1 MRSLHG
7 NKDNRFRM
15 LAHQS
20 GGMRLLPL
28 VFVGVVSLFLYGV
41 LRIQLSLWNW
51 IRILS
56 GLGVFLVF
64 VLPHALAWIINF
76 FLSKGKRFSM
86 SVERLSPLSMQAKNV
101 RVKLSLKKML
111 LSVSVKKVTIRTNIK
126 NFFLNAVGSSPL
138 VLDIDTV
145 SVGILPPE
153 DSVEEAKPPSPSASS
168 PPLFPSAP
176 SQLPERSSLPS
187 SIEDIGFIRYVIVLF
202 RLLDVRLN
210 SLLVSIGDAEF
221 PKRIEIYVLNLY
233 LNGSVQFSPVTSVS
247 TNFTIGS
254 ISLNNRE
261 NAFDSQPNVFLRS
274 FKLQCAGELGSRLLI
289 RQFAWT
295 VGDYLHVRL
304 DKSLYRQTTAV
315 MKALHRSDASGTPV
329 REEPLE
335 EKSEERRKTEV
346 VEKLGKLIH
355 LIPQA
360 TQVVLPKLELELV
373 NADKSNNVPSSIT
386 IVVGFS
392 VKGVA
397 TFYDPFALTPHG
409 VSLTA
414 ELLTLQSS
422 FLTCEGLKAS
432 VSVMLRDTSRFESV
446 SFSYNHK
453 KTALMLRPSLF
464 HAAEYLRSLLL
475 CFPKKTSPKPKKPS
489 IVPVLTSLVKES
501 TVKVDMRVEELQLAL
516 MASTLS
522 SSIVEVSLQAV
533 TLTCFPASNRTPTEN
548 TFSLFY
554 ELQMKI
560 GAIETRTVPY
570 SRDGLKSVLES
581 NTSRLPPC
589 SEKMVALGG
598 IELDCTVNKWERV
611 SLEMLCKSCN
621 LAFTY
626 STMDLVV
633 FVVENVMT
641 EVEDFCRRSG
651 GGIGKTAS
659 FFSLASSPSPST
671 VSLKSSDVESFKTP
685 PPENTETPSEDVGL
699 SPSAEAD
706 SFILKS
712 MDSDEINHRIL
723 HGVLT
728 GSLFPVE
735 PVGVSSID
743 SCVIPGPPFT
753 PSASP
758 SPTHRQE
765 GGASAMSAQPPQS
778 SPTPSTEDSPMQP
791 SSAGQS
797 PMQQFLPTQQPPS
810 SQQPS
815 STQQLSSIQQPLPT
829 QRPQSADGSDD
840 SDGDTILLSDEEN
853 DTDTKTCYRFLPIFL
868 TDLSLRINSVEV
880 QITGADT
887 SRSTSY
893 TLESLTVTLSTK
905 SIDNLGAL
913 QVASDPI
920 LGNFGETLSE
930 EQYSAYPVYA
940 FSRPVD
946 DADVL
951 LKKPSLHV
959 QPSVNLDLIPLV
971 DDTHVPNAPIRHA
984 PPSYV
989 PMHPLD
995 PLHRFDSMQPFLKNP
1010 VVEYQVVVEI
1020 TNVSIIGDDR
1030 VRVPKSSLPL
1040 FIPQIRLTLPPALFL
1055 SLSESELPD
1064 QLESLSVHSQNTE
1077 YKAFSLGPWHGFNR
1091 GEERM
1096 VMVCAQSYELNCL
1109 QLEVSSLFA
1118 RLAFGSIYVVISSLR
1133 DLVGIF
1139 KKSSIGESLKTIR
1152 ELRKKEKK
1160 PKSAKK
1166 KSPFQFTKVVA
1177 SIQQL
1182 RLTFHFTPK
1191 EGVVLAVEEITASY
1205 PDSSALPLIALRN
1218 LQATKI
1224 QMAQAVYV
1232 MGSIESITVYSPSSY
1247 PEMAKINDLKTKN
1260 ALISEL
1266 HDRSQYL
1273 RKCSCGHC
1281 DLCHRYCPCPTCQ
1294 HSMADSHQC
1303 NGYDNQC
1310 NLRLGHLPDG
1320 VKPFLVFIN
1329 KIDLLQDMRWTWGDL
1344 IYDACLQWKAFK
1356 TIVRGPRSPPPFPSP
1371 DEERVKKVAEHEPFS
1386 SCSMLDGI
1394 WMQLIADSLC
1404 LRIQDVI
1411 PYLSPDS
1418 REYSCLVVNGID
1430 GVLTYNKKCHSRA
1443 HFLSF
1448 MQAMDDAPTPFAKGF
1463 DDVLGMHVHDLY
1475 IDSLETSFVDQPP
1488 MCMGY
1493 NLFACGTFVLADL
1506 NRVQSYVRYEDVDLF
1521 CSTTFDSIPVQ
1532 VTRSSISTKIYQNF
1546 NVQASKFNV
1555 FWGNALYW
1563 VRNSFTDG
1571 LAALTPRGVS
1581 KSPKLPWFDKIRFNV
1596 HGPLSFQVFESFH
1609 VDWVTYHCVGDQYES
1624 LVIEFTNPCLLFRKE
1639 GGCSCEFDV
1648 FSIGVSKFNDLNQL
1662 VLYPIFQAVEGAWL
1676 VNPKWCNKESSNHY
1690 VELNSTVSDDSDKYY
1705 LFRSNTIEWDIQLGP
1720 YNNRDFKASFFIRG
1734 ELSAFLSGFWNM
1746 LMTPDPDIP
1755 DSHGPGIMRNSTD
1768 FEVRFILD
1776 NSNFWT

>member
-1 MRSLHG
+1 MHPLHG
-7 NKDNRFRM
+7 NKDNRFR
-15 LAHQS
+15 LLVHQP

-28 VFVGVVSLFLYGV
+28 VFVGIISVFLYGV
-41 LRIQLSLWNW
+41 SRIQLSLWNW
-51 IRILS
+51 IYILS
-56 GLGVFLVF
+56 GLGVLLVF
-64 VLPHALAWIINF
+64 VLPHVLAWVINL

-86 SVERLSPLSMQAKNV
+86 SVEKLSPLNLQAKNIH
-101 RVKLSLKKML
+101 VKLSLKRML

-126 NFFLNAVGSSPL
+126 NYFLNAIGSSPF

-145 SVGILPPE
+145 SVGMIPSE
-153 DSVEEAKPPSPSASS
+153 DPVEEAKPLSPSVS
-168 PPLFPSAP
+168 PAPLSPSVP
-176 SQLPERSSLPS
+176 SQPAEHSSLPS
-187 SIEDIGFIRYVIVLF
+187 SIEDIGFIRYVIVIF

-210 SLLVSIGDAEF
+210 SLLVSVGDAEF

-233 LNGSVQFSPVTSVS
+233 LNGSVQFSPITSVN
-247 TNFTIGS
+247 THFTIGS

-261 NAFDSQPNVFLRS
+261 NAFDSQPNVLLRS
-274 FKLQCAGELGSRLLI
+274 FKMQCAGELGSRLLI
-289 RQFAWT
+289 RQFTWT

-304 DKSLYRQTTAV
+304 DKSLYRQATAV
-315 MKALHRSDASGTPV
+315 MKALHRRDPSDTPA
-329 REEPLE
+329 RKEEVE
-335 EKSEERRKTEV
+335 EKSEEKRKAEV
-346 VEKLGKLIH
+346 VEKLGKLIR

-360 TQVVLPKLELELV
+360 TQIILPKLELELV
-373 NADKSNNVPSSIT
+373 NADKSSNVPSSIT
-386 IVVGFS
+386 IVLGFS
-392 VKGVA
+392 VKGIA

-422 FLTCEGLKAS
+422 FLSCDGLQAS

-446 SFSYNHK
+446 SLSYNHK
-453 KTALMLRPSLF
+453 KTALMLRPSFF
-464 HAAEYLRSLLL
+464 HTADYIRSLLL

-489 IVPVLTSLVKES
+489 IVPVLTSLIKES

-516 MASTLS
+516 MTSTLAS
-522 SSIVEVSLQAV
+522 SVVEVSLQAI

-570 SRDGLKSVLES
+570 SRDGLMSVLES

-598 IELDCTVNKWERV
+598 IEVDCTVNKWERV

-633 FVVENVMT
+633 FVVEKLMG
-641 EVEDFCRRSG
+641 EVEEFYRRSA

-671 VSLKSSDVESFKTP
+671 ASFKSSDAESFKTP
-685 PPENTETPSEDVGL
+685 LPLGDVETPSEDEGL
-699 SPSAEAD
+699 SPSAEVG
-706 SFILKS
+706 SFTLKP

-728 GSLFPVE
+728 GSLFSLE
-735 PVGVSSID
+735 PTGVSSID
-743 SCVIPGPPFT
+743 NCVIPGPPFT
-753 PSASP
+753 PSSSP

-765 GGASAMSAQPPQS
+765 VQDACGESVVTTRNESAQSPSPQHSLSDKQSLSTQQAMSTQQAIPTHQP
-778 SPTPSTEDSPMQP
+778 EPMQP
-791 SSAGQS
+791 
-797 PMQQFLPTQQPPS
+797 PPTQPS
-810 SQQPS
+810 PN
-815 STQQLSSIQQPLPT
+815 T
-829 QRPQSADGSDD
+829 DD
-840 SDGDTILLSDEEN
+840 SDDDTILLSDEEN
-853 DTDTKTCYRFLPIFL
+853 NTSAKTNYRFIPIFL

-880 QITGADT
+880 QITGADA

-905 SIDNLGAL
+905 SVDNLGAL
-913 QVASDPI
+913 QVTADPI

-930 EQYSAYPVYA
+930 EQFGSYPVYA
-940 FSRPVD
+940 YSRPVD
-946 DADVL
+946 DADMPTT
-951 LKKPSLHV
+951 KPSFQY
-959 QPSVNLDLIPLV
+959 QPSVNLDLIPVV
-971 DDTHVPNAPIRHA
+971 DETHLPNGPMGRPLPSSTPVQHLDTF
-984 PPSYV
+984 
-989 PMHPLD
+989 
-995 PLHRFDSMQPFLKNP
+995 HRFDSVQPYLKNP

-1040 FIPQIRLTLPPALFL
+1040 FIPQIRLTLPTALFL

-1064 QLESLSVHSQNTE
+1064 HLESLSIHSKNTE
-1077 YKAFSLGPWHGFNR
+1077 YKAFSLGPWSGFNR

-1152 ELRKKEKK
+1152 ELQKKEREPK
-1160 PKSAKK
+1160 PTKK
-1166 KSPFQFTKVVA
+1166 KSLFQFTKAIV

-1191 EGVVLAVEEITASY
+1191 EGVLLAIEEVAASY
-1205 PDSSALPLIALRN
+1205 PDSSTLPLIALRN

-1224 QMAQAVYV
+1224 QMTQAVYV

-1247 PEMAKINDLKTKN
+1247 PEMAKINDLEAKSSF
-1260 ALISEL
+1260 ISEL
-1266 HDRSQYL
+1266 RDRSQYL

-1294 HSMADSHQC
+1294 QSMADSQQC
-1303 NGYDNQC
+1303 NGYDSQC
-1310 NLRLGHLPDG
+1310 NLRLGHVPDG

-1329 KIDLLQDMRWTWGDL
+1329 KIDLLKDMRWTWGDL

-1356 TIVRGPRSPPPFPSP
+1356 TVVRGPRSPPPFPSP
-1371 DEERVKKVAEHEPFS
+1371 DEERVKKVADHEPFS

-1394 WMQLIADSLC
+1394 WIQLIADSLC

-1418 REYSCLVVNGID
+1418 REYSCLMVNGID

-1448 MQAMDDAPTPFAKGF
+1448 IQSMDDSPTPFAKGF

-1506 NRVQSYVRYEDVDLF
+1506 NRVQSYVRYENVDLF

-1581 KSPKLPWFDKIRFNV
+1581 RSPKLPWYDKIRFNI
-1596 HGPLSFQVFESFH
+1596 HGPFSIQVFESFH

-1662 VLYPIFQAVEGAWL
+1662 VLYPIFQAVEGAWI
-1676 VNPKWCNKESSNHY
+1676 VKPKWCNKESNNHY
-1690 VELNSTVSDDSDKYY
+1690 VELNTTVNDDSDKYY

-1720 YNNRDFKASFFIRG
+1720 YNNRDFKVSFFIRG

-1768 FEVRFILD
+1768 FEVRFLLD